1 MARQRPAEQVLSER
15 LYVRVTK
22 AEKDEISASA
32 EQKGL
37 TVSDYLRLLIF
48 RRLPK
53 HKLQRLKLVDDKLVA
68 ELARQGGN
76 FRSLYKEYDRTG
88 VFDSVRSAQILDKIE
103 AALKVVIETHRRYLA
118 GLEQEQKNDRQGH
131 PQT

>member
-1 MARQRPAEQVLSER
+1 MARQRPTEQVLSER

-22 AEKDEISASA
+22 PEKAEIAEAA
-32 EQKGL
+32 EQKEL

-88 VFDSVRSAQILDKIE
+88 HFDSARSAHILGMIE
-103 AALKVVIETHRRYLA
+103 EALRVVIETHRRYLE
-118 GLEQEQKNDRQGH
+118 GLAQERKDDRQGH
-131 PQT
+131 TQA